1 MHVQPLGVM
10 ENREG
15 MQDNSST
22 RTRDESQLEERG
34 ETIHASRGLAKTQV
48 QSAYPL
54 PRVQGEFLEN
64 QINEIDCE
72 LSCFDTNDGDAP
84 TSAGLDMIFSLG

>member
-34 ETIHASRGLAKTQV
+34 ETIHASRDSRTPKKHEVCLQF
-48 QSAYPL
+48 L
-54 PRVQGEFLEN
+54 PGRDL
-64 QINEIDCE
+64 
-72 LSCFDTNDGDAP
+72 
-84 TSAGLDMIFSLG
+84 